1 MVDFAIL
8 SQVWFYRENTS
19 KRRKSEGN
27 HLNSWHED
35 ESHEISLLKS
45 CEECKKVDDC
55 LHI

>member
-8 SQVWFYRENTS
+8 SQVWMYRENTT

-27 HLNSWHED
+27 HLNSWHE
-35 ESHEISLLKS
+35 SHEISLLDS
-45 CEECKKVDDC
+45 PEESREVEDC